1 MLPMT
6 DTALR
11 PLSTGIFFCRR
22 ITPSPTPPRKGEG
35 LESPLPLAGRGWG
48 RGFSRTGQS
57 LLTIVALALL
67 PTAHAQAPQGNDV
80 QLETVKVTASAD
92 ASAQGLSKP
101 YAGGQVARGGR
112 AGILGT
118 RDNLET
124 PFAIT
129 AYTNALIQDKQAK
142 SVGDVLQSDPGVRV
156 ARGFGNF
163 QESYF
168 IRGFLLGSDDVAY
181 NGLYSLLPR
190 QYIATELFERV
201 EVLRGASAFL
211 TGANPGGGG
220 LGGAINLLPKRAPNT
235 PLTRVTLNGGSGS
248 QGGAAVDVARR
259 FGAGDAFGTRLNAAY
274 RAGGTAIDDEDAKL
288 GLVSLGLDWKSDKAR
303 LSGDLGYQDNQLDQT
318 RTNIQL
324 GPAVTRVPEEPDGS
338 RNYAQPWSYSDERDL
353 FGTLRG
359 EYDLG
364 RNLTAWAAY
373 GLRRSEEANSL
384 ANLTVTNADSGEAN
398 TSRFDNTR
406 EDRVDTGELGLRG
419 KLATG
424 AVSHELVF
432 AASLF
437 RAERDNAFAFDFF
450 NTQATNLYRPTSSP
464 RPAFSAN
471 TFYGNT
477 LEDPRLT
484 NRTTLTSYAIGD
496 TMGFMGERVLVTLG
510 LRRQQIEVENFAY
523 TSGTPDPAYD
533 QSRTSPSVGAV
544 WRLGKKLSLYG
555 NYIEGLTQGDTAP
568 AQATATPGK
577 VLAPY
582 VSRQKEVGLKFDLG
596 KLGGGVALFTT
607 TRPRAVVNA
616 RAEFVAEGQ
625 DRHQG
630 IELNAYGVA
639 GQGLRVLGGL
649 TYLDAQQKATG
660 NPATTGRQVIG
671 VPNLQGSFG
680 VEWDAPLAR
689 ELTLDARV
697 VHTGDSHYDDAN
709 TLEVPGFTRLDLG
722 ARTAVKVG
730 TQTLTLRAR
739 IDNATDEDYYASVGG
754 FPGIGYLVVGGPRSF
769 SLSAAVDF

>member
-1 MLPMT
+1 MILKT
-6 DTALR
+6 RFAL
-11 PLSTGIFFCRR
+11 T
-22 ITPSPTPPRKGEG
+22 
-35 LESPLPLAGRGWG
+35 PLAVLG
-48 RGFSRTGQS
+48 
-57 LLTIVALALL
+57 LLAA
-67 PTAHAQAPQGNDV
+67 AHAQDTAPLTATPEAQRAAV

-92 ASAQGLSKP
+92 ASAQGLSRP

-118 RDNLET
+118 RDPMET
-124 PFAIT
+124 PFSIT
-129 AYTNALIQDKQAK
+129 AYTNQLIQDKQAK
-142 SVGDVLQSDPGVRV
+142 SVGDVLQADPGVRV

-220 LGGAINLLPKRAPNT
+220 LGGAINLLPKRAPNEA
-235 PLTRVTLNGGSGS
+235 LTRVTLNGGSGP
-248 QGGAAVDVARR
+248 QGGAALDMARR
-259 FGAGDAFGTRLNAAY
+259 FGADDAFGARLNAAY
-274 RAGGTAIDDEDAKL
+274 RDGGTAIDDEDAKL
-288 GLVSLGLDWKSDKAR
+288 GLVSLGLDWKSGKAR
-303 LSGDLGYQDNQLDQT
+303 VSGDLGYQDNQLDQT

-324 GPAVTRVPEEPDGS
+324 GGVTRVPTVPDAG
-338 RNYAQPWSYSDERDL
+338 RNHAQPWSFSNERDL

-364 RNLTAWAAY
+364 KNLTAWAAY

-384 ANLTVTNADSGEAN
+384 ANLTVTDADTGEAN

-406 EDRVDTGELGLRG
+406 EDRVDTGEVGLRG
-419 KLATG
+419 KLTTA
-424 AVSHELVF
+424 AVKHELVF

-437 RAERDNAFAFDFF
+437 KAGRDNAFAFDFF
-450 NTQATNLYRPTSSP
+450 NTQATNLYRPRSSP
-464 RPAFSAN
+464 RPDFSAN

-477 LEDPRLT
+477 LDDPKPT

-496 TMGFMGERVLVTLG
+496 TLGFMEERVLLTLG
-510 LRRQQIEVENFAY
+510 LRRQQIKVENFAY
-523 TSGTPDPAYD
+523 NSGTPDPAYD
-533 QSRTSPSVGAV
+533 ASRNSPSVGLV
-544 WRLGKKLSLYG
+544 WRIDRKLSLYG

-568 AQATATPGK
+568 AQATATPGR

-582 VSRQKEVGLKFDLG
+582 VSRQKEVGLKFDRG
-596 KLGGGVALFTT
+596 RLGGGVALFTT

-616 RAEFVAEGQ
+616 QAEFVAEGQ

-630 IELNAYGVA
+630 IEINVYGVA
-639 GQGLRVLGGL
+639 TQGLRVLGGA
-649 TYLDAQQKATG
+649 TYLDAEQKATG
-660 NPATTGRQVIG
+660 NAATSGKQVIG
-671 VPNLQGSFG
+671 VPNLQGSLG
-680 VEWDAPLAR
+680 VEWDAPLTR

-709 TLEVPGFTRLDLG
+709 MLDVPGFSRLDLG
-722 ARTAVKVG
+722 ARTAVKAG